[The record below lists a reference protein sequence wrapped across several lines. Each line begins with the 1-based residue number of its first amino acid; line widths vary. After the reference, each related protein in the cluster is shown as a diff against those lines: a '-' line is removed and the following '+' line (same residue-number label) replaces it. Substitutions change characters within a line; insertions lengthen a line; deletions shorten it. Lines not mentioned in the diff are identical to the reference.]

1 LHNLGSQVLQPV
13 PTVVRLSV
21 VTVAELIGPGLA
33 RPAMSDAALDTETAA
48 LVARARAGDV
58 QAFGALVDRHARA
71 ARRVAAAALAAPDD
85 ADDVVQEACV
95 TAWQRLADLTDPEAF
110 RAWLLRITWRK
121 ALDRRRSV
129 RRWLSKLVAG
139 DPAVDA
145 PELAPDPGADPE
157 GQAMAGEL
165 ERAIA
170 IAIRSL
176 PTRLRD
182 PFLLAT
188 AHQHRY
194 DDIAEWLQLPVGT
207 VKWRVF
213 EARRVL
219 RAKLAA
225 MGHEVRDA

>member
-1 LHNLGSQVLQPV
+1 V
-13 PTVVRLSV
+13 PTGARLSV
-21 VTVAELIGPGLA
+21 VTVALIHRGLA
-33 RPAMSDAALDTETAA
+33 PPAMSDAALDSETAA

-58 QAFGALVDRHARA
+58 HAFGALVDRHARA
-71 ARRVAAAALAAPDD
+71 ARRVAAAALAGSDD

-95 TAWQRLADLTDPEAF
+95 TAWQRLGDLAEPAAF

-129 RRWLSKLVAG
+129 RSWLSRLVAG
-139 DPAVDA
+139 ETATDGLEV
-145 PELAPDPGADPE
+145 APDPGADPE
-157 GQAMAGEL
+157 GQAIASEL
-165 ERAIA
+165 DRAIGVA
-170 IAIRSL
+170 VRSL

-213 EARRVL
+213 EARRIL

-225 MGHEVRDA
+225 MGHEVGDA

>member
-1 LHNLGSQVLQPV
+1 
-13 PTVVRLSV
+13 
-21 VTVAELIGPGLA
+21 VTVAELMHRGLA
-33 RPAMSDAALDTETAA
+33 PPAMSDAALDSDTAA
-48 LVARARAGDV
+48 LVARARGGDL
-58 QAFGALVDRHARA
+58 QAFGALVDLHARA

-95 TAWQRLADLTDPEAF
+95 TAWQRLGDLSDPGAF
-110 RAWLLRITWRK
+110 RSWLLRITWRK

-129 RRWLSKLVAG
+129 RRWLSRLVAG
-139 DPAVDA
+139 DAAADR
-145 PELAPDPGADPE
+145 LDMTPDPGTDPE
-157 GQAMAGEL
+157 GEAIASEL
-165 ERAIA
+165 DRAIA
-170 IAIRSL
+170 VAVRSL

-194 DDIAEWLQLPVGT
+194 DEIAAWLQLPVGT

-213 EARRVL
+213 AARRML

-225 MGHEVRDA
+225 MGHEVGDA

>member
-1 LHNLGSQVLQPV
+1 
-13 PTVVRLSV
+13 
-21 VTVAELIGPGLA
+21 VTVAELMTLGLA
-33 RPAMSDAALDTETAA
+33 APAMSDAALDSETAA
-48 LVARARAGDV
+48 LVALARAGDV
-58 QAFGALVDRHARA
+58 HAFGALVDRHARA
-71 ARRVAAAALAAPDD
+71 ARLVAAAALAGPDD

-95 TAWQRLADLTDPEAF
+95 TAWQRLNDLADPEAF
-110 RAWLLRITWRK
+110 RAWLLKITWRK

-129 RRWLSKLVAG
+129 RRWLSRLVAG
-139 DPAVDA
+139 DGATDGLDMAPA
-145 PELAPDPGADPE
+145 PGADPE
-157 GQAMAGEL
+157 GQAIASEL
-165 ERAIA
+165 DRAIA
-170 IAIRSL
+170 VAVRSL

-213 EARRVL
+213 EARRIL

-225 MGHEVRDA
+225 MGHEVGDA

>member
-1 LHNLGSQVLQPV
+1 M
-13 PTVVRLSV
+13 
-21 VTVAELIGPGLA
+21 TVAELIGRGLA
-33 RPAMSDAALDTETAA
+33 APAMSDAALDSDTAQ

-58 QAFGALVDRHARA
+58 DAFGALVDRHARA

-95 TAWQRLADLTDPEAF
+95 TAWQRLGDLSDPEAF

-129 RRWLSKLVAG
+129 RKWLTRLVVG
-139 DPAVDA
+139 
-145 PELAPDPGADPE
+145 ESADDQLQQAHDRGPTPE
-157 GQAMAGEL
+157 GQAMATEL
-165 ERAIA
+165 DRAIA
-170 IAIRSL
+170 VAIRSL

-213 EARRVL
+213 EARRIL
-219 RAKLAA
+219 RAKLTAL
-225 MGHEVRDA
+225 GHEVADA

>member
-1 LHNLGSQVLQPV
+1 
-13 PTVVRLSV
+13 
-21 VTVAELIGPGLA
+21 
-33 RPAMSDAALDTETAA
+33 MSDAALDSETAA

-58 QAFGALVDRHARA
+58 SAFGALVDRHARA
-71 ARRVAAAALAAPDD
+71 ARRVAAAALAGPDD
-85 ADDVVQEACV
+85 ADDVVQDACV
-95 TAWQRLADLTDPEAF
+95 TAWQRLDDLADPAAF
-110 RAWLLRITWRK
+110 RAWLMRITWRK

-129 RRWLSKLVAG
+129 RRWLSRLVAG
-139 DPAVDA
+139 ETATGSLDVV
-145 PELAPDPGADPE
+145 PDPGADPE
-157 GQAMAGEL
+157 G
-165 ERAIA
+165 RAIA
-170 IAIRSL
+170 SELDRAIGAAIRSL

-213 EARRVL
+213 EARRIL

-225 MGHEVRDA
+225 MGHEVGDA